1 MFNNQSRTET
11 RSLLSF
17 HIKLESWNVNARFL
31 QYHGRVS
38 NFRHRPKST
47 AKYLVSQKLVAGKS
61 VTKTHQKSVT
71 LNSLAT
77 FHLKTLFLWFAEYI
91 SQVGS
96 SGDGSMIIIRDCHY
110 TSAEAGLKVQI
121 FADTKEDTELDD
133 YAEEFT
139 YGLADAIEQIEGRI
153 LL

>member
-1 MFNNQSRTET
+1 
-11 RSLLSF
+11 
-17 HIKLESWNVNARFL
+17 
-31 QYHGRVS
+31 
-38 NFRHRPKST
+38 
-47 AKYLVSQKLVAGKS
+47 VAAKS
-61 VTKTHQKSVT
+61 VTKTHQKSVLI

-96 SGDGSMIIIRDCHY
+96 SGDGSLIVIRDCHY
-110 TSAEAGLKVQI
+110 TSAETAGTGLKVQI

>member
-1 MFNNQSRTET
+1 MEYGANFFISEYGLRIVNSA
-11 RSLLSF
+11 
-17 HIKLESWNVNARFL
+17 NVC
-31 QYHGRVS
+31 VIWD
-38 NFRHRPKST
+38 
-47 AKYLVSQKLVAGKS
+47 V
-61 VTKTHQKSVT
+61 
-71 LNSLAT
+71 
-77 FHLKTLFLWFAEYI
+77 LFLWFAEYI

-110 TSAEAGLKVQI
+110 TSAEAAGTGLKVQI
-121 FADTKEDTELDD
+121 FADIKEDTELDD